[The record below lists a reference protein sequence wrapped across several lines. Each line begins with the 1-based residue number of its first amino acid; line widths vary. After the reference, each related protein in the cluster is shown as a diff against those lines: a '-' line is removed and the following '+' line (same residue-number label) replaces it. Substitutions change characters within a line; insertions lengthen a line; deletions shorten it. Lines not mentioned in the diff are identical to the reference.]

1 MNVGKSLST
10 IGLEVLVL
18 TLFKRS
24 SDNKVRASLQV
35 IADILTNEGSKTTKD
50 QVRYAIDELLE
61 QGKITRHQDGAGL
74 YYSVVADT
82 EALLKLH
89 RGNRDIKT
97 TATPIIYRM
106 YDLFH
111 DQYNNGHY
119 VSMEDLS
126 KLLNISQREVR
137 KIKRGINKESYILKN
152 GRTFKRKILG
162 NNKGYTFISDEKERK
177 EARYIIVN
185 KILEAV
191 DELRIFDNA
200 MNNHDQLYYDMRNME
215 LSITKSISDD
225 I

>member
-82 EALLKLH
+82 EALLKYAQDK
-89 RGNRDIKT
+89 NIK
-97 TATPIIYRM
+97 
-106 YDLFH
+106 
-111 DQYNNGHY
+111 
-119 VSMEDLS
+119 
-126 KLLNISQREVR
+126 LNILEKAVKTNS
-137 KIKRGINKESYILKN
+137 KIR
-152 GRTFKRKILG
+152 
-162 NNKGYTFISDEKERK
+162 
-177 EARYIIVN
+177 
-185 KILEAV
+185 
-191 DELRIFDNA
+191 
-200 MNNHDQLYYDMRNME
+200 
-215 LSITKSISDD
+215 
-225 I
+225 